1 MRKTK
6 RVGSRVSVA
15 NSRNCAR
22 TAHRRFCLLDLL
34 EARSPT
40 RRPHAGITDSIPYWI
55 ATIVWV
61 IVWIRDLGDPYAGRW
76 IRVTHPRQCRENQ
89 TLGDVWWPSDTS
101 RPADRRQKPP
111 DSQSSERRLV
121 GRLAVL
127 SLYAPGKLPKPANY
141 ERACPV
147 TGGNVRVAA
156 CSDGR
161 RRRVATA
168 CSSARSALRPRRSPR
183 WHGSPN

>member
-34 EARSPT
+34 EGDRL
-40 RRPHAGITDSIPYWI
+40 HAGWNHPRQHSVLDCHDR
-55 ATIVWV
+55 VGDRLV
-61 IVWIRDLGDPYAGRW
+61 RDLGDRTQDEGPACPTRGN
-76 IRVTHPRQCRENQ
+76 PRKPNIGGCLVAER
-89 TLGDVWWPSDTS
+89 
-101 RPADRRQKPP
+101 RPRGQRIGQKPA

-121 GRLAVL
+121 GVWRF
-127 SLYAPGKLPKPANY
+127 SLLRSRQIAETLDY
-141 ERACPV
+141 ERARPV

-168 CSSARSALRPRRSPR
+168 CSSARRALRRRPFEPLISI
-183 WHGSPN
+183 